1 MITSRVFSL
10 SCSVFEGKEAAVC
23 KASSSPQISKIDT
36 CYRGCHHSLC
46 LKNNLVAAVGRCF
59 SCPCVLLAA
68 AERMEVW
75 IKVREEDYMQ
85 LFLVFVAFS
94 SSV

>member
-1 MITSRVFSL
+1 MLTFHSR
-10 SCSVFEGKEAAVC
+10 AVLFLPVR
-23 KASSSPQISKIDT
+23 SP
-36 CYRGCHHSLC
+36 Y
-46 LKNNLVAAVGRCF
+46 
-59 SCPCVLLAA
+59 LLAT